1 MNTGIDHAQGEEH
14 ATLEGA
20 ALAGRF
26 DAPSRALID
35 HARQLAAHSYGER
48 RHWSGERL
56 FDHATGVA
64 RIASELDLDAESVAA
79 AYLIDLDAGIGL
91 DAGPGTRE
99 ASTAISPAV
108 IEIASGVA
116 RLAAIQMLHVRS
128 AISRR
133 TSERTAQLEAI
144 RKMLLAMVGDMRV
157 VLLKLADQLHTLR
170 YLASH
175 GDTAARNSAG
185 QDTLELLAPLANRLG
200 VWQLKWEL
208 EDLAFRCVDP
218 DTYKAVARQLDERRA
233 DRERYL
239 EQVMSTLRERLGN
252 AGVKADVSGRPK
264 HIYSI
269 WKKMQRKGLRFEQ
282 LSDVRAVRVLVDS
295 QPDCYAVLGL
305 VHQLW
310 TPVPGEF
317 DDYIARPKANDYR
330 SLHTAVAGP
339 EDKIIEVQIRT
350 RDMHQHAELGVA
362 AHWRYKEASRRDPSY
377 DRKIAWLR
385 QILDWR
391 DDVTDAA
398 QLAESFRGEL
408 QDDTVYVLTP
418 QGRVVDLPAG
428 ATPIDFA
435 YQVHTE
441 LGHRCRGAKVD
452 GRLVP
457 LNQRLENGQ
466 VVEIVAASTG
476 GPSRDWMNPALGFI
490 GGNRARVKVRQ
501 WFNSQAREEASATGR
516 AELEKGLHR
525 LGQAWRN
532 PEELASQFGYSRPEE
547 LYLAYHRGDIT
558 LRDLKLTVD
567 GGAEETSARV
577 ASPRSRSAGGSSP
590 VLVVGLDQMLT
601 TLARCCKPVP
611 PDPIVGFVSKGRGIS
626 VHRAGCRNLAGFPRE
641 RLIAAQWAERAAN
654 RHFETDVEII
664 GDRQATSIR
673 DLLDVFAGEKMRVVG
688 TSTHT
693 GGRRLRVIVTVETV
707 SLEHLERPI
716 ALLAKVEGVLAAHR
730 R

>member
-1 MNTGIDHAQGEEH
+1 MNTGIDDKRGKEFAAPED
-14 ATLEGA
+14 A
-20 ALAGRF
+20 ALAERR
-26 DAPSRALID
+26 DERSTALID
-35 HARQLAAHSYGER
+35 HARSLAARRYGER
-48 RHWSGERL
+48 RHWSGEGL
-56 FDHATGVA
+56 FDHARGVA
-64 RIASELDLDAESVAA
+64 RVASELDLDAESVAA
-79 AYLIDLDAGIGL
+79 AYLIDASPDINTDARAGT
-91 DAGPGTRE
+91 DA
-99 ASTAISPAV
+99 ASASINPAV
-108 IEIASGVA
+108 MGLASGVA
-116 RLAAIQMLHVRS
+116 RLAAIQMLHVKS
-128 AISRR
+128 AVSRR
-133 TSERTAQLEAI
+133 TSEKTAQLEAI
-144 RKMLLAMVGDMRV
+144 RKMLLAMVGDIRV

-175 GDTAARNSAG
+175 GDTASRNTAAR
-185 QDTLELLAPLANRLG
+185 DTLDLLAPLANRLG

-208 EDLAFRCVDP
+208 EDLAFRCVDA
-218 DTYKAVARQLDERRA
+218 DTYKAIARQLDERRA

-239 EQVMSTLRERLGN
+239 EQVMSMLREDLAS
-252 AGVKADVSGRPK
+252 AGIKADVSGRPK

-282 LSDVRAVRVLVDS
+282 LSDVRAVRVLVNT

-317 DDYIARPKANDYR
+317 DDYIARPKPNDYR

-350 RDMHQHAELGVA
+350 RDMHEHAELGVA

-385 QILDWR
+385 QILEWR
-391 DDVTDAA
+391 DDVTDVS

-457 LNQRLENGQ
+457 LHQPLKNGQ
-466 VVEIVAASTG
+466 VVEIVAASAG
-476 GPSRDWMNPALGFI
+476 GPSRDWLNPALGFI
-490 GGNRARVKVRQ
+490 GSNRARAKVRQ
-501 WFNSQAREEASATGR
+501 WFNNEAREEASATGR
-516 AELEKGLHR
+516 AELEKGLQR
-525 LGQAWRN
+525 LGQTWRN
-532 PEELASQFGYSRPEE
+532 PEELANLLGYPGPDE

-558 LRDLKLTVD
+558 LRDLKRTIE
-567 GGAEETSARV
+567 GGTDEAIEPIDSLRPGSAD
-577 ASPRSRSAGGSSP
+577 SSGS
-590 VLVVGLDQMLT
+590 VLVVGLDQLLT

-626 VHRAGCRNLAGFPRE
+626 VHRAGCRNLAGFPGE
-641 RLIAAQWAERAAN
+641 RLIAAEWAGKAAN

-664 GDRQATSIR
+664 GDRQTTSIR
-673 DLLDVFAGEKMRVVG
+673 DLLDVFAGEKMRVIG

-693 GGRRLRVIVTVETV
+693 GGRRLRVMVTVETG

-716 ALLAKVEGVLAAHR
+716 ALLAKVEGVIAAHR

>member
-1 MNTGIDHAQGEEH
+1 MNTGTDYRQGASPEQ
-14 ATLEGA
+14 A
-20 ALAGRF
+20 ALAQRF
-26 DAPSRALID
+26 DEQSTALID
-35 HARQLAAHSYGER
+35 HARHLAADCFGAR
-48 RHWSGERL
+48 RHWSGEGL
-56 FDHATGVA
+56 LDHAAGVA
-64 RIASELDLDAESVAA
+64 RIAGELDLDAESVAA
-79 AYLIDLDAGIGL
+79 AYLID
-91 DAGPGTRE
+91 AGPGTGPE
-99 ASTAISPAV
+99 ARPGTDGGASAAISPAV
-108 IEIASGVA
+108 AELAAGVA
-116 RLAAIQMLHVRS
+116 RLAAIQMLRVRS
-128 AISRR
+128 TVSRR
-133 TSERTAQLEAI
+133 TSDRTAQLEAI
-144 RKMLLAMVGDMRV
+144 RKMLLAMVGDIRV

-170 YLASH
+170 YLANH
-175 GDTAARNSAG
+175 GDAASRNNAAR
-185 QDTLELLAPLANRLG
+185 DTLDLLAPLANRLG

-208 EDLAFRCVDP
+208 EDLAFRCADP
-218 DTYKAVARQLDERRA
+218 ETYKAVARQLDERRA
-233 DRERYL
+233 DREHYL
-239 EQVMSTLRERLGN
+239 EQVMSVLRGDLAN
-252 AGVKADVSGRPK
+252 AGIKAHVSGRPK

-282 LSDVRAVRVLVDS
+282 LSDVRAVRVLVDT
-295 QPDCYAVLGL
+295 QPDCYAALGL

-317 DDYIARPKANDYR
+317 DDYIARPKSNDYR

-350 RDMHQHAELGVA
+350 REMHEHAELGVA

-391 DDVTDAA
+391 DDVTDAS

-457 LNQRLENGQ
+457 LHQRLENGQ
-466 VVEIVAASTG
+466 VVEIVAASAG

-490 GGNRARVKVRQ
+490 GSNRARAKVRQ
-501 WFNSQAREEASATGR
+501 WFNNQAREEAGAAGR
-516 AELEKGLHR
+516 AELEKALQR
-525 LGQAWRN
+525 LGQTWRN
-532 PEELASQFGYSRPEE
+532 PEELASQLGFSRADE
-547 LYLAYHRGDIT
+547 LYLAFHRGDIT
-558 LRDLKLTVD
+558 LRDLKIAVD
-567 GGAEETSARV
+567 GGAGEAIDQ
-577 ASPRSRSAGGSSP
+577 AAPLPSRSSAGSDS
-590 VLVVGLDQMLT
+590 VLVVGLDQLLT

-611 PDPIVGFVSKGRGIS
+611 PDAIVGFVSKGRGIS
-626 VHRAGCRNLAGFPRE
+626 VHRAGCRNLAGFPPE
-641 RLIAAQWAERAAN
+641 RLIAAQWAERAAK
-654 RHFETDVEII
+654 RYFETDVEII
-664 GDRQATSIR
+664 GDRQTTSIR

-693 GGRRLRVIVTVETV
+693 GGRRLHVMVTVETG

-716 ALLAKVEGVLAAHR
+716 ALLANVEGVMAAHR